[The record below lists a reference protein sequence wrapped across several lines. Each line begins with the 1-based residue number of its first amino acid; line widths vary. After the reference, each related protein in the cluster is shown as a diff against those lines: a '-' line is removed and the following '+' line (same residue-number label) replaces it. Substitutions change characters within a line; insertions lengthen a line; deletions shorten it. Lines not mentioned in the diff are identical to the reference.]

1 MLVTQAYS
9 LGWKKVTSSIFMVFQ
24 PPCDKKL
31 ARNNMGLDDFG
42 IYVLSVDHLRNSIL
56 LNYLDEEESFRECI
70 VVILNLGSNTL
81 GRNK

>member
-1 MLVTQAYS
+1 
-9 LGWKKVTSSIFMVFQ
+9 
-24 PPCDKKL
+24 
-31 ARNNMGLDDFG
+31 MGLDDFG

>member
-1 MLVTQAYS
+1 
-9 LGWKKVTSSIFMVFQ
+9 MVFQ

-42 IYVLSVDHLRNSIL
+42 IYVLSVNHLRNSIVL
-56 LNYLDEEESFRECI
+56 IYLDQEESFRKCI
-70 VVILNLGSNTL
+70 EVILNLGSNIL